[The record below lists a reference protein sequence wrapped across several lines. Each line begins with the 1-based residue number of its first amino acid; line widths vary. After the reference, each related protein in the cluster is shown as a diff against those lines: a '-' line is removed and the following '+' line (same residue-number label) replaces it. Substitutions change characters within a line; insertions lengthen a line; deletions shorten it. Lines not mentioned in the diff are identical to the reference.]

1 MGVAQPHRE
10 MSYRRE
16 SNDRR
21 CAFCGRPRQE
31 VRKLVAGPNVYICDR
46 CVSVCRQLLTDE
58 RRARSKPGASQ
69 EVSQPSKPKEIK
81 ARLDEWV
88 IGQERAK
95 RMLAVAVY
103 NHMKRS
109 QLRAEVSDVELTKAN
124 IILIGPPG
132 TGKTHLARTLA
143 RLLDVPFTM
152 ADATPLT
159 QAGYV
164 GEDVESLIAKLLRAA
179 DNNVE
184 RAQKGIIYLDEIDK
198 LAKRPGHDRDVSGE
212 GVQQGLLKILE
223 GKKVVVRMGADK
235 SGMGGEPVE
244 IDTSGILFIG
254 GGAFEGL
261 SRRINERK
269 FERRSGFLA
278 SLETPDPAA
287 PFLDVV
293 PEDLYR
299 FGLLPEFVGRFPV
312 RVGLTPLDEAML
324 VRILTEPKDAVL
336 KQYQRLF
343 EMDGARLDCTPDG
356 LCAVA
361 AQALTRN
368 AGARGLRGVMEEL
381 LLDTMFDLPNSKGAT
396 FTIDSESV
404 ACGTLKRNQART
416 AA

>member
-1 MGVAQPHRE
+1 

-16 SNDRR
+16 PHERR

-46 CVSVCRQLLTDE
+46 CVTVCRHLLVEE
-58 RRARSKPGASQ
+58 RRVRQA
-69 EVSQPSKPKEIK
+69 VSPPAESRPQKPKEIK
-81 ARLDEWV
+81 ERLDEWV
-88 IGQERAK
+88 IGQDRPK
-95 RMLAVAVY
+95 RMLAVALY
-103 NHMKRS
+103 NHLKRA
-109 QLRAEVSDVELTKAN
+109 QLLNQASDIELTKAN
-124 IILIGPPG
+124 IVLIGPPG

-164 GEDVESLIAKLLRAA
+164 GEDVESVIAKLLRAA

-184 RAQKGIIYLDEIDK
+184 RAQRGIIYLDEIDK

-223 GKKVVVRMGADK
+223 GKRVIVRMGADK
-235 SGMGGEPVE
+235 TGMGGEPVE
-244 IDTSGILFIG
+244 IDTSNILFIA

-261 SRRINERK
+261 QHRIAERRN
-269 FERRSGFLA
+269 ERRSGFLA
-278 SLETPDPAA
+278 KVASEDRLEGEGD
-287 PFLDVV
+287 LL
-293 PEDLYR
+293 PEDLHK

-312 RVGLTPLDEAML
+312 RVMLSALDEEML
-324 VRILTEPKDAVL
+324 VRIMTEPKDALL

-343 EMDGARLDCTPDG
+343 SMDGAELECTHDG
-356 LCAVA
+356 LLALA
-361 AQALTRN
+361 RQAMARN
-368 AGARGLRGVMEEL
+368 AGARGLRSVMEEL
-381 LLDTMFDLPNSKGAT
+381 LLDSMFDLPTSQGARYV
-396 FTIDSESV
+396 IDAEAV
-404 ACGTLKRNQART
+404 AGGAVKRVHART